1 LASAVEIAEFQERQR
16 FIEQACGDDDVLK
29 DRLQELT
36 DNHFRAGSFLESP
49 AAGFAAT
56 IDLTVSPE
64 GPGTVIGPY
73 KLLQQIGEGGMGT
86 VYMAEQTQPVQ
97 RKVALKLMKS
107 GLDSRQVLARFEAER
122 QALAL
127 MDHPN
132 IAKVLDAGTTGGE
145 PGSGAGRP
153 YFVME
158 LVKGIP
164 ITRYCD
170 EHRLSPRERL
180 ELFVPVCQA
189 VQHAHQKGI
198 IHRDLK
204 PTNVLVCLYDDKPV
218 PKVIDFGLAKAAGI
232 KLTDRTLFTEFGSIV
247 GTLEY
252 MSPEQAQL
260 NQLDIDTRSD
270 IYALGVLLYELLT
283 GTTPLRREHFQDT
296 AVLEVL
302 RQIRE
307 DEPPRP
313 SVRLSTVQALPS
325 VAANRGLQP
334 GELSGLMRGELDW
347 IVMKA
352 LEKDRNRRYE
362 TAKELALDVDRFLNN
377 ELVQACPP
385 SAWYRLYKFGRRN
398 RGSVLAGCLLFLA
411 LLAGFAGT
419 TAGLLRAR
427 ASAKAER
434 VALLDAQTK
443 QKLAEDAIAAEEARF
458 ALARRLADEM
468 IQIAEE
474 ETAQG
479 PGQEQRLRR
488 RLLESAVAYYQEF
501 IELRHDNPGAQ
512 ADLESTRNRVQAIL
526 ADLTLMRDAYRHLL
540 LAKPAVEDDL
550 KLTADE
556 RTKLAAV
563 LGDIRELQ
571 PGPSPRRD
579 PPPAAG
585 EDRSRQM
592 LREMRTHETA
602 IAGILTPAQLTR
614 LGQIA
619 LQVRGAEALQE
630 PEVVTALDLS
640 REQRSQLRSICGPH
654 PGGRHHGPGPGR
666 RHEAELQKALAILT
680 PEQLTHW
687 NEMTGRKFAGLGE
700 PPHGRGHDGPHDD
713 FREPNDPH

>member
-1 LASAVEIAEFQERQR
+1 VEIAEFEERRR
-16 FIEQACGDDDVLK
+16 FVEQACGDDEELK
-29 DRLQELT
+29 ERLHELI

-49 AAGFAAT
+49 AAAFAGT

-64 GPGTVIGPY
+64 VPGTMVGPY

-86 VYMAEQTQPVQ
+86 VYMAEQMQPVQ

-132 IAKVLDAGTTGGE
+132 IAKVLDAGSTSAE
-145 PGSGAGRP
+145 PSRGAGRP

-158 LVKGIP
+158 LVKGVP

-170 EHRLSPRERL
+170 EHRLTPRERL

-270 IYALGVLLYELLT
+270 IYSLGVLLYELLT
-283 GTTPLRREHFQDT
+283 GTTPLRRERFQDT

-307 DEPPRP
+307 EEPQRP
-313 SVRLSTVQALPS
+313 SVRLSTIKALPS
-325 VAANRGLQP
+325 VAADRGLQP
-334 GELSGLMRGELDW
+334 AELSGLVRGEIDW

-362 TAKELALDVDRFLNN
+362 TANELALDVERFLNN

-385 SAWYRLYKFGRRN
+385 STWYRVYKFGRRN
-398 RGSVLAGCLLFLA
+398 RGAVLTGALLFFA
-411 LLAGFAGT
+411 LLAGIAGT
-419 TAGLLRAR
+419 TAGLLQAR

-434 VALLDAQTK
+434 LALLDARAK

-468 IQIAEE
+468 IQIAED
-474 ETAQG
+474 ETAEG
-479 PGQEQRLRR
+479 RGQELRLRR

-540 LAKPAVEDDL
+540 LTKPAVQDDL

-556 RTKLAAV
+556 RKRLAAA
-563 LGDIRELQ
+563 LSDMHDLQ
-571 PGPSPRRD
+571 PGPPQRHD
-579 PPPAAG
+579 PTPG
-585 EDRSRQM
+585 SGDGRSRQM

-614 LGQIA
+614 LAQIA

-630 PEVVTALDLS
+630 PEVVAALNLS
-640 REQRSQLRSICGPH
+640 REQRGQLRSICGPH
-654 PGGRHHGPGPGR
+654 PGGPRHHGPPGSGR
-666 RHEAELQKALAILT
+666 RHEAEMQKALAILNQ
-680 PEQLTHW
+680 EQLSHW
-687 NEMTGRKFAGLGE
+687 HEMTGPQFAGLGE
-700 PPHGRGHDGPHDD
+700 PLRGRGHDGPHDGPPD
-713 FREPNDPH
+713 DLRE